1 MIFISTAYAQTSQQG
16 TAEFLNT
23 LLMFGLIFLVF
34 YFLVIRP
41 QQKKLKRHRELLHSI
56 KRGDKIV
63 TGGGI
68 IGIIVKI
75 INDNEVLV
83 EISDN
88 VRVKIVRDTITNV
101 INKAEPGGSKNRVDG
116 KGETEDSAPQDGRG
130 HNRVSGRESGEG
142 HVHSLRKLLG
152 QGNLIHRAF
161 S

>member
-41 QQKKLKRHRELLHSI
+41 QQKKLKRHRELLGAI
-56 KRGDKIV
+56 RRGDRVV

-68 IGIIVKI
+68 IGLIVKV
-75 INDNEVLV
+75 INDNEVLI
-83 EISDN
+83 EIAEN
-88 VRVKIVRDTITNV
+88 VRVKIIRETITNV

-130 HNRVSGRESGEG
+130 HNKESGESKG

-152 QGNLIHRAF
+152 AGESDL
-161 S
+161 